1 MSLLIHHDKQWA
13 VPLHLDLSLT
23 CMLLPGHS
31 DSQDFTLKH
40 QTRTGGTAVALGMP
54 RSGSGEEPYIPG
66 TPQASLCRLRGVCT
80 TIPCS
85 FPEWWTKPYL
95 SPLCRGLAFTG
106 WKGRVW
112 MSCTFLWLCCLLRWG
127 MDSLLEPMDSTPLD
141 DWLQTLEPSKN
152 LDGEQKGAQVVSSAK
167 SHWSRV
173 RDGIWPKRVTV
184 MMGFKVVAQ
193 EQKKGNGTERKN
205 CRTWVKNLEP
215 KVA

>member
-1 MSLLIHHDKQWA
+1 MISSELCPFTLTSVWHVCCCQGTATARTSPSNTKQEQEVQPSLLGCPDQA
-13 VPLHLDLSLT
+13 VEKSPT
-23 CMLLPGHS
+23 
-31 DSQDFTLKH
+31 F
-40 QTRTGGTAVALGMP
+40 LGP
-54 RSGSGEEPYIPG
+54 PP
-66 TPQASLCRLRGVCT
+66 ASLCRLRGVCT